1 MLYTIRLLSRFLI
14 THNIHLVNLNM
25 DFLQSLSESDRDSP
39 STSSHVSGSQNR
51 AAFMEKVK
59 QSNDA
64 IHKGEFDK
72 AVLFYTEAIA
82 MDPQN
87 HVLFSNR

>member
-1 MLYTIRLLSRFLI
+1 MPFY
-14 THNIHLVNLNM
+14 
-25 DFLQSLSESDRDSP
+25 LQSLGESDRDSP

-51 AAFMEKVK
+51 AAFTEKVK